1 MAIPKTLNP
10 AIPFLIILST
20 LLLSREARTDTNN
33 VFFPCGDTKV
43 QKKDGF
49 ALGIVFGSR
58 SAFFSSNNNSVQLS
72 PCDSRLSISNGNS
85 QVTVFHPKVDEISFL
100 TINTSSFFPTRESDE
115 DDVHD
120 RDYDVAALANNLSQ
134 AFRYN
139 ATQLLDR
146 KSNRENI
153 QSWK

>member
-1 MAIPKTLNP
+1 MCSFRAVIRRCRRRMASHWVSCSVQGRPSSP
-10 AIPFLIILST
+10 ATTIPFSCLRAT
-20 LLLSREARTDTNN
+20 VA
-33 VFFPCGDTKV
+33 
-43 QKKDGF
+43 
-49 ALGIVFGSR
+49 SR
-58 SAFFSSNNNSVQLS
+58 SPTETPRSLFSTPKWTRSHF
-72 PCDSRLSISNGNS
+72 SRSI
-85 QVTVFHPKVDEISFL
+85 PPA
-100 TINTSSFFPTRESDE
+100 SSRRPTALQDKTRESDE